1 MSPLRA
7 LRASVP
13 LCQIPVTSASFQ
25 AVIPSP
31 LFARK
36 SWTSGAFARQQ
47 RRTRD
52 LLFAARVGCRL
63 VSTPPRQRKTY
74 RPVQVLPPFRL
85 ADQPFLIDYA
95 LAELRE
101 PQPRLLRRIEMFA
114 EEMNV
119 GPDCN

>member
-13 LCQIPVTSASFQ
+13 LCQIPVTSASFE

-31 LFARK
+31 IFARK

-63 VSTPPRQRKTY
+63 VSTPPRQRKTG
-74 RPVQVLPPFRL
+74 RPAQVIPPLRL
-85 ADQPFLIDYA
+85 ANQPFLIDHA
-95 LAELRE
+95 LSEFPHRE
-101 PQPRLLRRIEMFA
+101 SCLLRRIEMFA

-119 GPDCN
+119 RPDCN